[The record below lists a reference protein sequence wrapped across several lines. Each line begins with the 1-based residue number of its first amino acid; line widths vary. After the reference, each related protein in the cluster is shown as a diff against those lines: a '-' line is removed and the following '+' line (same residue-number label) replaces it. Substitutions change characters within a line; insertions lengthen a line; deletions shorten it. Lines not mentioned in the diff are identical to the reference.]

1 MRQLIV
7 EIITDEETDS
17 HRAHVYDTYMTIVI
31 LASLLPL
38 CFKEMTD
45 FFKYLEWVTT
55 TVFIIDYLLRWSCAD
70 LILKNKRFAFVRYPF
85 SPMALIDL
93 VSIVPTFLPVSQVL
107 RLSRI
112 IRLLRIMRAQALAS
126 LATAA
131 TGGSRAVPR
140 ARAADCRAVHGAGVR
155 VCERAAHL

>member
-112 IRLLRIMRAQALAS
+112 IRLLRIMRALRFASAFLAVGATAYGLLMGVSLSEAALA
-126 LATAA
+126 LT
-131 TGGSRAVPR
+131 VFLLLNM
-140 ARAADCRAVHGAGVR
+140 GVR
-155 VCERAAHL
+155 K